1 LVATVVGAGT
11 MGAQV
16 AAHLANAGIRTYLLD
31 IVPRDVP
38 AEAPSATRSA
48 LARGALKQMAKGK
61 PPPFMQADVGERIQP
76 GNLDD
81 DLEDAVSRSDLVV
94 EAVVERLDIKQKLFS
109 RLAAAAPEHA
119 ILATNTSG
127 ISIAAIADGL
137 PEEARS
143 RVVGM
148 HFFNPPRYM
157 HLLEVVPSRYTA
169 PSVVEEV
176 STFSDRVLGKGI
188 VLCRDTPNFIG
199 NRVGTADLLLTF
211 AAAFDGGYT
220 VEEVDQLNG
229 PLTGRPRTGSFRLS
243 DLIGIDIA
251 GHIVDN
257 LRAAF
262 SGDPKDE
269 SYDEL
274 YDMMVVHPKIAK
286 MIEAGLLGDKTGKG
300 FYRKTRDERGKRKI
314 ESLDLESLEY
324 RDRTEPAFAELAD
337 IAKIPK
343 LEERV
348 AAALRAEG
356 RAGEF
361 LRKVQLP
368 LLNYAANRVGAICDT
383 PKQIDDA
390 MCWGYGW
397 KLGPFALWD
406 AAGVAWSVEQL
417 ESMGIEPAGT
427 ARALLEKHG
436 KDATFY
442 TGSAA
447 NPKVFVPVTKND
459 YEPLETPEGV
469 IRLDARRADG
479 KVIHENPTASLVDL
493 GDGIACL
500 EFRSK
505 ANIIDDGVL
514 AMLQEAVPT
523 LEKKGGF
530 RGLVI
535 GNQGEHFG
543 AGADLRE
550 LGGLSE
556 KGDWAAIEKLVAR
569 FQNILMDLRHG
580 SMPVVAAPH
589 GMALGGAAE
598 TVLAAAAVQAGAEL
612 YMGFVEAGVGL
623 LPAGGGLKEMC
634 RRASAWAAQAPKQDP
649 QPWIQRAFENAATA
663 RVSGSAANAREIGLL
678 APSDRITFHRTRVV
692 ADAKRRAVALAEA
705 GWMPPDRDEPIRVV
719 GAPGGATFML
729 GAKLFEW
736 GGYASEHDRLIGEK
750 IAHVL
755 SGGMAPSPTTLTAA
769 QLLDLEREAFV
780 NLCGEEK
787 TRARMEH
794 MLKTGKPLRN

>member
-1 LVATVVGAGT
+1 

-16 AAHLANAGIRTYLLD
+16 AAHLANAGIRTFLLD

-38 AEAPSATRSA
+38 AEAPPAKRSA
-48 LARGALKQMAKGK
+48 LSMGALKQLAKAK
-61 PPPFMQADVGERIQP
+61 PPPFMQTGAGDRIQP

-81 DLEDAVSRSDLVV
+81 DLEEAVSRSDLVV
-94 EAVVERLDIKQKLFS
+94 EAVVERLDIKQKLFA

-127 ISIAAIADGL
+127 ISIAAIAEGL
-137 PEEARS
+137 PEAARS

-157 HLLEVVPSRYTA
+157 HLLEVVPSSFTA
-169 PSVVEEV
+169 RSVLDEV
-176 STFSDRVLGKGI
+176 SRFSDRVLGKGI

-199 NRVGTADLLLTF
+199 NRIGTADLLLTF
-211 AAAFDGGYT
+211 AATFDGGYT
-220 VEEVDQLNG
+220 VEEVDLLNG
-229 PLTGRPRTGSFRLS
+229 PLTGRPRTGSFRLA
-243 DLIGIDIA
+243 DLIGIDIC

-274 YDMMVVHPKIAK
+274 YDMMVVQPKIAK

-300 FYRKTRDERGKRKI
+300 FYHKTRDGKGKRKI

-324 RDRTEPAFAELAD
+324 RDRIEPAFAELAEV
-337 IAKIPK
+337 AKISK

-361 LRKVQLP
+361 LRKVHLP

-406 AAGVAWSVEQL
+406 AIGVSWAVEQL
-417 ESMGIEPAGT
+417 DGMGIEPAAT
-427 ARALLEKHG
+427 ARTLLEKHG

-442 TGSAA
+442 AGSAA
-447 NPKVFVPVTKND
+447 SRKVFVPVTRND
-459 YEPLETPEGV
+459 YEPIEIPEGV
-469 IRLDARRADG
+469 VLLDARRAEG
-479 KVIHENPTASLVDL
+479 KVVHENPTACLVDL

-514 AMLQEAVPT
+514 AMLEEAVPA

-543 AGADLRE
+543 AGADLRQ
-550 LGGLSE
+550 LASLSQ
-556 KGDWAAIEKLVAR
+556 KGDWEAIEKLVAR

-580 SMPVVAAPH
+580 SMPVVVAPH

-598 TVLAAAAVQAGAEL
+598 TVLAGAAVQAGAEL

-663 RVSGSAANAREIGLL
+663 KVSGSAADAREIGLL
-678 APSDRITFHRTRVV
+678 APGDRITFHRARVV
-692 ADAKRRAVALAEA
+692 ADAKRLAIALAKA
-705 GWMPPDRDEPIRVV
+705 GWMPPDRDEPIEVV

-750 IAHVL
+750 IGHVL
-755 SGGMAPSPTTLTAA
+755 SGGMSPVPTTLTAT

-780 NLCGEEK
+780 SLCGEEK
-787 TRARMEH
+787 TRARIEH